1 MEEIPATDNA
11 TPHDDRPP
19 AQPEVK
25 SGVRLPPK
33 VSELRWKLGRKA
45 KLEPQFRFYA
55 LYDRVY
61 RLDVL
66 QAAWELVLKNQGAAG
81 IDGVSFRDII
91 ESPDGVAGLL
101 NEIQEQL
108 RAKTYRPQAVKRVH
122 IPKADGKQRP
132 LGIPTI
138 RDRVVQMAVLLV
150 LEPIFEADFLDSSY
164 GFRPGRSAHQ
174 AIEVIRGHLASGLT
188 EVYDAD
194 LKSYFDTIPHDK
206 LMKCLE
212 RRLADRSV
220 LRLLRMWLTATVIE
234 TDVGG
239 RRKCTRP
246 KQGTPQGGVISPLLA
261 NIYLHWFEKAFHGKD
276 GPANWAKAKIV
287 RYADDFVIMARY
299 VGDRLIGW
307 TESLLEGRFRLTVNR
322 EKTRVV
328 RLRQPGESLDFL
340 GYSFRY
346 DRDLHG
352 RERRY
357 WNLFPAKKS
366 LAKARVKVRELTDSR
381 WCFAR
386 TTSVIANVNEFL
398 RGWGMYFSR
407 GYPRKAYRDL
417 NQFVVLRLTRHLQ
430 RRSQRSYRPPAG
442 TSFYAHLQKLGLCLL
457 GTPGSRDQRMS
468 RTE

>member
-11 TPHDDRPP
+11 TPRDDQPP

-45 KLEPQFRFYA
+45 KLEPQFRFYV

-66 QAAWELVLKNQGAAG
+66 QTAWELVLKNRGAPG
-81 IDGVSFRDII
+81 IDGVSFTNVID
-91 ESPDGVAGLL
+91 SPGGVAEFL

-108 RAKTYRPQAVKRVH
+108 RTKTYRPQAVKRVY

-138 RDRVVQMAVLLV
+138 RDRVVQMAVLLI

-174 AIEVIRGHLASGLT
+174 AVDAIRGHLAQGLT

-194 LKSYFDTIPHDK
+194 LKSYFDTIPHDN

-212 RRLADRSV
+212 RRIADRSV
-220 LRLLRMWLTATVIE
+220 LRLLRLWLTATVIE
-234 TDVGG
+234 TDAGG
-239 RRKCTRP
+239 RRKSTRP
-246 KQGTPQGGVISPLLA
+246 KRGTPQGGVISPLLA
-261 NIYLHWFEKAFHGKD
+261 NIYLHWFEKAFHGQD
-276 GPANWAKAKIV
+276 GPAHWAKAKVV

-299 VGDRLIGW
+299 VGARLIGW

-328 RLRQPGESLDFL
+328 RLRNPGDRLDFL

-346 DRDLHG
+346 DRDRHG
-352 RERRY
+352 RGRRY

-366 LAKARVKVRELTDSR
+366 LAKARAKVRELTDSR

-386 TTSVIANVNEFL
+386 ATSVVANVNDFL

-407 GYPRKAYRDL
+407 GYPKKAYRDL

-442 TSFYAHLQKLGLCLL
+442 TSFYAHLHRLGLRLL
-457 GTPGSRDQRMS
+457 GTNGSHDQRTP